1 MQHFLQLVFSPLDGN
16 MEVHIG
22 IIMSAS
28 ILRVARKLSKDV
40 MSQEYPRFEMRF
52 FMLKEV
58 AMYTS

>member
-1 MQHFLQLVFSPLDGN
+1 

-52 FMLKEV
+52 FHAKRSGYVHILGSAVPDEI
-58 AMYTS
+58 